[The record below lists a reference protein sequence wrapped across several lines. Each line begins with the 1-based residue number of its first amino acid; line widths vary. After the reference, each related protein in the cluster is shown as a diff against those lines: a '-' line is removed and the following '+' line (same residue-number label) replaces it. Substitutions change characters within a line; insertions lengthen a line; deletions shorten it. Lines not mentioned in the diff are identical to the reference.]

1 MGGRSSADLKGGKF
15 GWIFYREH
23 RGEGL
28 GEVRRI
34 SSEVA
39 LLVAKMGGRYL
50 VRGGD
55 LRHVEGNLPL
65 RRLVILEFPSLEA
78 AQSFYDS
85 PEYQPIRKI
94 RLDSTNSDV
103 VLVAG
108 YSG

>member
-1 MGGRSSADLKGGKF
+1 MGGRPKADLKGVSLAGYLIANIEVKDTAKF
-15 GWIFYREH
+15 DEYRQK
-23 RGEGL
+23 
-28 GEVRRI
+28 
-34 SSEVA
+34 VA
-39 LLVAKMGGRYL
+39 PLIAQMGGRYL

-65 RRLVILEFPSLEA
+65 HRLIILEFPSLEA
-78 AQSFYDS
+78 AQSFHGS

-94 RLDSTNSDV
+94 RLDSTNSDC

>member
-1 MGGRSSADLKGGKF
+1 MAGYLIANLDVKDSAKF
-15 GWIFYREH
+15 DEYRQK
-23 RGEGL
+23 
-28 GEVRRI
+28 
-34 SSEVA
+34 VA
-39 LLVAKMGGRYL
+39 PLIAKMGGRYL

-94 RLDSTNSDV
+94 RLDSTSSDI

-108 YSG
+108 YSD